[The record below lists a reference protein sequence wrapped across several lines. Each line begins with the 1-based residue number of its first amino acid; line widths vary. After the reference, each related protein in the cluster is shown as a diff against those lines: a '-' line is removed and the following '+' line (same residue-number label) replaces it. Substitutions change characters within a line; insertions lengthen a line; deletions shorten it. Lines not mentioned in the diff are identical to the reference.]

1 MTGPCQS
8 VMRKRE
14 TAVNLNYRRWAFV
27 TVAAAALVSHVAGP
41 AAAETLQQAAAK
53 AVQSNP
59 RVEEAKRNREAQRY
73 ELRQARDLYMP
84 SLDLSAGIGREW
96 TDNTGINSRTLTRRE
111 LGATLTELLWDG
123 MGRENRIEA
132 RASRLDAA
140 SYRVYERSE
149 ATALNAVEAY
159 LDVLR
164 NDDLVKLAEE
174 NILNHENYLGRVQD
188 RVDGG
193 QSGVGDLQQARSR
206 LSAAHDALVQQKQ
219 QLADAEAYYISV
231 VGEEPMDLVMP
242 VISPDV
248 MPLSQGDVVKHATAA
263 SPTVNAGAAD
273 LDEAVQNHEQ
283 AKSEYH
289 PRVTLELSG
298 TRNRDID
305 GVSGPNRDA
314 QAMVRMTWNV
324 FRGGV
329 DMHRRME
336 LAERIGES
344 RAHVQTL
351 EREIA
356 QEARNSWNA
365 REASNSRVDVLNDQ
379 LIANSQVV
387 SIYEQEFDIGQRALL
402 DLLDSQNELFLTRT
416 QLRTAEYVAL
426 FASYRVL
433 ASMGELTRALD
444 VALPEEAQAAARED
458 AGVTPEYTPGGMT
471 PPADTVE
478 PDAKPAS

>member
-1 MTGPCQS
+1 MTIH
-8 VMRKRE
+8 
-14 TAVNLNYRRWAFV
+14 YRRLAFV
-27 TVAAAALVSHVAGP
+27 TVAAAALVSHLAGP
-41 AAAETLQQAAAK
+41 AAAETLQQAATK

-73 ELRQARDLYMP
+73 ELRQARDLYLP

-96 TDNTGINSRTLTRRE
+96 TDNTSINSRTLTRKE

-123 MGRENRIEA
+123 LGRENRIEA

-140 SYRVYERSE
+140 SFRVYERSE
-149 ATALNAVEAY
+149 STALDAVEAY

-164 NDDLVKLAEE
+164 NQDLVQLAEE
-174 NILNHENYLGRVQD
+174 NILNHENYLSRVQQ

-206 LSAAHDALVQQKQ
+206 LSAARDALVQQKQ
-219 QLADAEAYYISV
+219 QLADAESYYVSV
-231 VGEEPMDLVMP
+231 IGEEPASLTMPVLSPAVMP
-242 VISPDV
+242 SA
-248 MPLSQGDVVKHATAA
+248 QGDVVKQAMIN
-263 SPTVNAGAAD
+263 SPTVHAGAAD
-273 LDEAVQNHEQ
+273 LDEAVNNHDQ
-283 AKSEYH
+283 ARSEYH

-298 TRNRDID
+298 TRNRNID
-305 GVSGPNRDA
+305 GVSGPNHDA

-344 RAHVQTL
+344 RAHVMTL
-351 EREIA
+351 ERQVA

-365 REASNSRVDVLNDQ
+365 REASTGRVDVLNDQ

-433 ASMGELTRALD
+433 ASMGELTRALEIS
-444 VALPEEAQAAARED
+444 VPAEATADARQG
-458 AGVTPEYTPGGMT
+458 AGVTPDYIPGGVA
-471 PPADTVE
+471 PASETME
-478 PDAKPAS
+478 EDAKPAS